1 MFGIGMPELI
11 VILVIALL
19 IFGPRQLPHLGKAL
33 GRGLAEFRKASQ
45 ELKESLENEM
55 RAAEAEVQAA
65 QEEIKKAG
73 QELAAPLDLSLEG
86 EPARDAASPGATA
99 GTSGTE
105 PRPVEEGRKP
115 HGG

>member
-19 IFGPRQLPHLGKAL
+19 IFGPRQLPHMGKAV

-45 ELKESLENEM
+45 ELKESLESEM

-73 QELAAPLDLSLEG
+73 EELAAPLDLSLES
-86 EPARDAASPGATA
+86 EPARDAAAEGTPAGSP
-99 GTSGTE
+99 GTE
-105 PRPVEEGRKP
+105 PRPAEEGPKP